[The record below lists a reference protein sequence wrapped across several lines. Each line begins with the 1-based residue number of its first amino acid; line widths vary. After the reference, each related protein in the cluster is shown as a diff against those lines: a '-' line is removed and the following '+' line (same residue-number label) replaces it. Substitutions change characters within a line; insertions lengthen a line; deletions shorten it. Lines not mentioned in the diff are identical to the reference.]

1 MAEINWGLLDVPDI
15 GTNALAAFHQGRQIK
30 EQKDTKAA
38 WGAYATNPNEQN
50 LNALAAYDPKSAI
63 ALRQD
68 LEKRNK
74 EMRAQGLQRRAA
86 AGDPAAMAELSG
98 IDLDAWSKIDT
109 RQKAALKERFDYIGN
124 AGLGISRLPPE
135 QRAAAWDAAIDQGVQ
150 QFPEL
155 AQQRGKYSEQALKAE
170 IAKAGMMSKFI
181 ELTSPDTINLQ
192 AGAGLYE
199 RDPATGKIKEVI
211 RPNTGGAT
219 PLTPVNTGAPSVAP
233 PPAAIADLKSNPGS
247 AAQFDEIF
255 GPGAAAR
262 VLGGGTGNGVGG
274 FLATPP
280 QRLANGA
287 MTSGRRTP
295 EGNAAVGGV
304 PDSWHV
310 DGNAVDYDGPDLGK
324 LLSEARTKFP
334 GAKAFIHDGHVHVQD
349 RRLNAPYYGK
359 NGTKGLK

>member
-1 MAEINWGLLDVPDI
+1 MAEINWGLLDIPDI
-15 GTNALAAFHQGRQIK
+15 GGNALAAFHQGRQIR

-38 WGAYATNPNEQN
+38 WSAYAANPDDPNA
-50 LNALAAYDPKSAI
+50 LNALAQYDPKSAI

-68 LEKRNK
+68 SEKRRR
-74 EMRAQGLQRRAA
+74 EMQAQDLQRKAV
-86 AGDPAAMAELSG
+86 AGDPAALAQLSG
-98 IDLDAWSKIDT
+98 IDLDAWSKVDS
-109 RQKAALKERFDYIGN
+109 RQKAQIKEQASYIGN
-124 AGLGISRLPPE
+124 AALAISRLPP
-135 QRAAAWDAAIDQGVQ
+135 QQQAQAWDQAAQQGAQ
-150 QFPEL
+150 MYPEL
-155 AQQRGKYSEQALKAE
+155 AQQVGKFSPQGLQAALANANM
-170 IAKAGMMSKFI
+170 ISKFI
-181 ELTSPDTINLQ
+181 DVTTPDTINLQ

-199 RDPATGKIKEVI
+199 RDPVTRQIREVI
-211 RPNTGGAT
+211 RPNPGGAR
-219 PLTPVNTGAPSVAP
+219 PLSPVEGAPAVPSE
-233 PPAAIADLKSNPGS
+233 AISDLRRNPGS

-262 VLGGGTGNGVGG
+262 ALGGAASNGSGG

-280 QRLANGA
+280 QRLASGA

-310 DGNAVDYDGPDLGK
+310 DGNAVDYDGPDLGR
-324 LLSEARTKFP
+324 LLSEARQKFP